1 MVGGVSPMSKGIMSV
16 SSVQIKIS
24 NRMSRMM
31 NNLMKGSMSPISPNG
46 AIQRPVIQGARDTGI
61 GLMLDLNA

>member
-1 MVGGVSPMSKGIMSV
+1 MIGGVSPIGKSIMSV
-16 SSVQIKIS
+16 SNVQMRIS
-24 NRMSRMM
+24 NRMSRLM

-46 AIQRPVIQGARDTGI
+46 AIQRPVVQGVRDTGI